1 MTEIN
6 KRILTS
12 TFLFMVIFI
21 AFYNKIILF
30 ICLIFCIFQVFFE
43 FFNILKKIIKK
54 KNQLFIYLQFVL
66 FFLLYL
72 FINIWII
79 LSKNIIEDKIYLV
92 FIICICISTDIGGLL
107 FGRIFKGKKLTKIS
121 PNKTYSGV
129 YGSYILSLILGYIFF
144 KNFFNLDILLI
155 YILIIS
161 TISQFGDLFISL
173 LKRKANLKDTSNI
186 LPGHGGLLDRFDGMI
201 FAIPIGIIISK
212 FL

>member
-6 KRILTS
+6 KRFLTS
-12 TFLFMVIFI
+12 IFLLLVIFT

-30 ICLIFCIFQVFFE
+30 FCLIFCFFQVFFE
-43 FFNILKKIIKK
+43 FFNIFKKIIKK

-72 FINIWII
+72 LINIWII

-92 FIICICISTDIGGLL
+92 FIIFVCVSTDIGGLL

-129 YGSYILSLILGYIFF
+129 YGSYILSLILGYLFF
-144 KNFFNLDILLI
+144 KNFFNLDILLV
-155 YILIIS
+155 YIFIIS
-161 TISQFGDLFISL
+161 TISQLGDLFISL
-173 LKRKANLKDTSNI
+173 LKRKAKIKDTSNI
-186 LPGHGGLLDRFDGMI
+186 LPGHGGFLDRFDGMI

-212 FL
+212 IL

>member
-12 TFLFMVIFI
+12 TFLFIVIFI
-21 AFYNKIILF
+21 AFYNKIFLF
-30 ICLIFCIFQVFFE
+30 ICLILCIFQVFFE

-72 FINIWII
+72 FINIWTI

-107 FGRIFKGKKLTKIS
+107 FGRTFKGKKLTKIS

-129 YGSYILSLILGYIFF
+129 YGSYVLSLILGYIFF

-155 YILIIS
+155 SILIIS

-173 LKRKANLKDTSNI
+173 LKRKANIKDTSNI

>member
-12 TFLFMVIFI
+12 IFLFVVVFI
-21 AFYNKIILF
+21 AFYNKFVLF
-30 ICLIFCIFQVFFE
+30 FCLIFFFFQVFFE

-54 KNQLFIYLQFVL
+54 KNQLFIYLQFILV
-66 FFLLYL
+66 FLLYL

-79 LSKNIIEDKIYLV
+79 LSKNTIEDKIYLV
-92 FIICICISTDIGGLL
+92 FIICICVSTDIGGLL
-107 FGRIFKGKKLTKIS
+107 FGKIFKGKKLTKIS

-129 YGSYILSLILGYIFF
+129 YGSYILSFILGYLFF
-144 KNFFNLDILLI
+144 INFFNLDILLI
-155 YILIIS
+155 FILIIS
-161 TISQFGDLFISL
+161 SISQLGDLFISL
-173 LKRKANLKDTSNI
+173 LKRKAKIKDTSNI

-212 FL
+212 LL

>member
-43 FFNILKKIIKK
+43 FFNILKKIINK